1 MYVHD
6 TLQRFQ
12 RPNFRQRAIAASQLY
27 GAMRKSRQ
35 PRCIAAIS
43 INAAEVAG
51 PMPES
56 GFGDSRPL
64 GAIAAPMP
72 LLAPS

>member
-1 MYVHD
+1 
-6 TLQRFQ
+6 
-12 RPNFRQRAIAASQLY
+12 
-27 GAMRKSRQ
+27 MRKSRQ

-43 INAAEVAG
+43 INAAEAAG

-64 GAIAAPMP
+64 GAIAAPTP
-72 LLAPS
+72 LLTGS